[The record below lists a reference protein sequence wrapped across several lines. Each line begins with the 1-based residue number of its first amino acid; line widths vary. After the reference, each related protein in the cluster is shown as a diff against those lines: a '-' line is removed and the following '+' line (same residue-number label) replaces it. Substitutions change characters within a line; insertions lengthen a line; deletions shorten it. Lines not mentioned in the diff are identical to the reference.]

1 MKTDKLFDVI
11 IVGGS
16 YAGLSS
22 AMSLG
27 RSLRNVLIIDSGK
40 PCNRQ
45 TPHSHNFLTH
55 DGKTPQEISRIAKE
69 DVEQYPT
76 VDFYEGE
83 AVKGEKTD
91 VGFIITTNTGEKFHS
106 RKLILAA
113 GIKDIMPDIK
123 GFSES
128 WGISVIHCPYCH
140 GYEYRNEKTGIIA
153 NGDRA
158 VHMASLIN
166 NLTKDLTILTSGPAE
181 FDTEQKAK
189 LEKHNISVIEK
200 KVAEV
205 EHQNGQISHIIFE
218 DGRRMDFKAVYAAIP
233 FIQNCDIAEQFGC
246 MLTEHGYIQVD
257 NMQKTNIPGVFACG
271 DSTSMMRSVAL
282 AVSSGNLTGA
292 MVNMELV
299 SETFV

>member
-1 MKTDKLFDVI
+1 MKTDIVFDVI
-11 IVGGS
+11 IIGGS

-27 RSLRNVLIIDSGK
+27 RSLRNVLIIDGGK

-55 DGKTPQEISRIAKE
+55 DGKTPQEISQIAKE
-69 DVEQYPT
+69 QVKQYPT
-76 VDFYEGE
+76 VQFFEGE
-83 AVKGEKTD
+83 AVEGKKTD
-91 VGFIITTNTGEKFHS
+91 TGFIITTNNGEEFSS

-166 NLTKDLTILTSGPAE
+166 NLTKDLTILTSGSADFDAE
-181 FDTEQKAK
+181 QRAK
-189 LEKHNISVIEK
+189 LERHNIPVIEK
-200 KVAEV
+200 RITEIG
-205 EHQNGQISHIIFE
+205 HQNGHVDNIVFE
-218 DGRRMDFKAVYAAIP
+218 DGAKMNFKAVYAAIP
-233 FIQNCDIAEQFGC
+233 FIQNCDIAEQLGC
-246 MLTEHGYIQVD
+246 ELTEQGYIQVD
-257 NMQKTNIPGVFACG
+257 SMQKTNIPGVFACG

-282 AVSSGNLTGA
+282 AVGSGNLAGA
-292 MVNMELV
+292 MLNMELV
-299 SETFV
+299 SEIFA

>member
-1 MKTDKLFDVI
+1 MKTDIVFDVI
-11 IVGGS
+11 IIGGS

-27 RSLRNVLIIDSGK
+27 RSLRNVLIIDGGK

-55 DGKTPQEISRIAKE
+55 DGKTPQEISQIAKE
-69 DVEQYPT
+69 QVKQYPT
-76 VDFYEGE
+76 VQFYEGE
-83 AVKGEKTD
+83 TVKGKKTD
-91 VGFIITTNTGEKFHS
+91 AGFIITTNTGEEFSS

-153 NGDRA
+153 NGERA

-166 NLTKDLTILTSGPAE
+166 NLTKDLTILTSGPAD
-181 FDTEQKAK
+181 FDTEQREK
-189 LEKHNISVIEK
+189 LERHNIPVIEK
-200 KVAEV
+200 KITEI
-205 EHQNGQISHIIFE
+205 EHQNGHVDNIVFE
-218 DGRRMDFKAVYAAIP
+218 DGTKMNFKAVYAAIP
-233 FIQNCDIAEQFGC
+233 FIQNCDIAEQLGC
-246 MLTEHGYIQVD
+246 ELTEQGYIQVD
-257 NMQKTNIPGVFACG
+257 SMQKTNIPGVFACG

-282 AVSSGNLTGA
+282 AVGSGNLAGA
-292 MVNMELV
+292 MLNMELV
-299 SETFV
+299 SEIFA

>member
-11 IVGGS
+11 IIGGS

-27 RSLRNVLIIDSGK
+27 RSLRNVLIIDTGK

-45 TPHSHNFLTH
+45 TPHSQNFLTQ
-55 DGKTPQEISRIAKE
+55 DGKTPQEISRIARE
-69 DVEQYPT
+69 QVEQYPT
-76 VDFYEGE
+76 VAFYQGE
-83 AVKGEKTD
+83 AVNGEKTD
-91 VGFIITTNTGEKFHS
+91 AGFIITTSTGEKFSS
-106 RKLILAA
+106 RRLILAA
-113 GIKDIMPDIK
+113 GIKDIMPDIN

-140 GYEYRNEKTGIIA
+140 GYEYRNEKTGILA

-158 VHMASLIN
+158 FHMASLIN

-181 FDTEQKAK
+181 FETEQKAK
-189 LEKHNISVIEK
+189 LEKHNIPVIEK
-200 KVAEV
+200 KVIEV
-205 EHQNGQISHIIFE
+205 EHLNGQIRNIVFE
-218 DGRRMDFKAVYAAIP
+218 DGTRMDFKAVYAALP
-233 FIQNCDIAEQFGC
+233 FVQNCAIAEQLGC
-246 MLTEHGYIQVD
+246 VLTEQGYIEVD
-257 NMQKTNIPGVFACG
+257 NLQKTNIEGVFACG
-271 DSTSMMRSVAL
+271 DSTSMMRSVAI

-299 SETFV
+299 NETFV

>member
-11 IVGGS
+11 IIGGS

-55 DGKTPQEISRIAKE
+55 DGKAPQEISRIARA

-91 VGFIITTNTGEKFHS
+91 AGFRITTNTGEKFHS

-113 GIKDIMPDIK
+113 GIRDVMPDIK

-166 NLTKDLTILTSGPAE
+166 NLTKNLTILTSGSAE

-189 LEKHNISVIEK
+189 LEKHNIPVIEK

-218 DGRRMDFKAVYAAIP
+218 DGTRMDFKAVYAAIP
-233 FIQNCDIAEQFGC
+233 FKQNCDIAEQLGC

-257 NMQKTNIPGVFACG
+257 NMQKTNVPGIFACG

-282 AVSSGNLTGA
+282 AVSSGNLSGA

>member
-1 MKTDKLFDVI
+1 MKTDIVFDVI
-11 IVGGS
+11 IIGGS

-27 RSLRNVLIIDSGK
+27 RSLRNVLIIDGGK

-55 DGKTPQEISRIAKE
+55 DGKTPQEISQMAKE
-69 DVEQYPT
+69 QVKQYPT
-76 VDFYEGE
+76 VEFYEGE
-83 AVKGEKTD
+83 AVKGKKTD
-91 VGFIITTNTGEKFHS
+91 AGFIITTNTGEEFSS

-166 NLTKDLTILTSGPAE
+166 NLTKDLTILTSGPAD
-181 FDTEQKAK
+181 FDVEQIAK
-189 LEKHNISVIEK
+189 LERHNIPVIEK
-200 KVAEV
+200 KITEI
-205 EHQNGQISHIIFE
+205 EHQNGHVDNIVFE
-218 DGRRMDFKAVYAAIP
+218 DGTKMNFKAVYAAIP
-233 FIQNCDIAEQFGC
+233 FIQNCDIAEQLGC
-246 MLTEHGYIQVD
+246 ELTEQGYIQVD
-257 NMQKTNIPGVFACG
+257 SMQKTNVPGVFACG

-282 AVSSGNLTGA
+282 AVGSGNLAGA
-292 MVNMELV
+292 MLNMELV
-299 SETFV
+299 SEIFA

>member
-1 MKTDKLFDVI
+1 MKTDIVFDVI
-11 IVGGS
+11 IIGGS

-27 RSLRNVLIIDSGK
+27 RSLRNVLIIDGGK

-55 DGKTPQEISRIAKE
+55 DGKTPQEISQMAKE
-69 DVEQYPT
+69 QVKQYPT
-76 VDFYEGE
+76 VQFYEGE
-83 AVKGEKTD
+83 AVKGKKTD
-91 VGFIITTNTGEKFHS
+91 AGFIITTNTGEEFSS

-140 GYEYRNEKTGIIA
+140 GYEYRNEKTGVIA

-166 NLTKDLTILTSGPAE
+166 NLTKDLTILTSGPAD
-181 FDTEQKAK
+181 FDVEQRAK
-189 LEKHNISVIEK
+189 LERHNIPVIEK
-200 KVAEV
+200 KITKI
-205 EHQNGQISHIIFE
+205 EHQNGHVDNIVFE
-218 DGRRMDFKAVYAAIP
+218 DGTKMNFKAVYAAIP
-233 FIQNCDIAEQFGC
+233 FIQNCDIAE
-246 MLTEHGYIQVD
+246 
-257 NMQKTNIPGVFACG
+257 
-271 DSTSMMRSVAL
+271 
-282 AVSSGNLTGA
+282 
-292 MVNMELV
+292 
-299 SETFV
+299 